1 MSQLYMK
8 EDCDLLIRNGKL
20 AITEDLNFED
30 LKCRL
35 LQRVQSNL
43 FDWIFKSDDYALVP
57 AANLSQFLGFA
68 INQEI
73 IDAIKLNIFDAFTVD
88 GLVDENKIYIREMAL
103 DKENI
108 IFMVT
113 MQVEN
118 RLQEFKLG
126 MSIMYNTR
134 QNVTSAKIE
143 KISEEPWA

>member
-8 EDCDLLIRNGKL
+8 EDCDFLIRNRKI

-35 LQRVQSNL
+35 LQRIQSNM
-43 FDWIFKSDDYALVP
+43 FDWVFKSDDYALMP
-57 AANLSQFLGFA
+57 AANLSQFLGFS
-68 INQEI
+68 INETI
-73 IDAIKLNIFDAFTVD
+73 IENIKTNIFEAFTID
-88 GLVDENKIYIREMAL
+88 NLVDENKIYIREISL
-103 DKENI
+103 DQENI
-108 IFMVT
+108 IFAVS
-113 MQVEN
+113 MQVRN

-134 QNVTSAKIE
+134 QNITSAKIE

>member
-8 EDCDLLIRNGKL
+8 EDCDLLIRNNKI

-35 LQRVQSNL
+35 LQRIQSNL
-43 FDWIFKSDDYALVP
+43 FDWIFKSDDYALIP
-57 AANLSQFLGFA
+57 AANLSQFLGFP
-68 INQEI
+68 INERVI
-73 IDAIKLNIFDAFTVD
+73 NAIKLNIFEALTID
-88 GLVDENKIYIREMAL
+88 GLVDESKIYIKEIAL
-103 DKENI
+103 DQENI

-113 MQVEN
+113 MKIEN

-143 KISEEPWA
+143 KISEEPWV